1 MMEKELAFIWWLGK
15 IGEYLLDE
23 YQFSITHIFMEN
35 PEMGLASYD
44 FFHEAFSAGKDYK
57 EFSKEVLQRYK
68 EQES

>member
-1 MMEKELAFIWWLGK
+1 MEKELAFIWWLGK
-15 IGEYLLDE
+15 LGDYLLDK

-44 FFHEAFSAGKDYK
+44 FFHEGFNEGKDYK